1 MWKKRKEKKERKEG
15 RKEEREEERKKKEKK
30 RTETR
35 INESEDK
42 DSVKSLWDTFKHT
55 YIHIMGVPEG
65 EEREQEIENLF

>member
-1 MWKKRKEKKERKEG
+1 MCERKEKKRKKEKKEGRKRGRKRERKKKRKE
-15 RKEEREEERKKKEKK
+15 
-30 RTETR
+30 TR
-35 INESEDK
+35 IKESEDK